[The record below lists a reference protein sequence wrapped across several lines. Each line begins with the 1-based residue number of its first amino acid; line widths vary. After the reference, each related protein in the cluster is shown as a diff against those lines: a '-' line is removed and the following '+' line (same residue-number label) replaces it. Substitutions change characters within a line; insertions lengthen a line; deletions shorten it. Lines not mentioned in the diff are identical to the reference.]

1 MNGGPLFVQ
10 TDGLRQFSQT
20 HTEIAA
26 GVSQLLGGAPTVAG
40 VETSHG
46 QIAFAVQNALSDL
59 LGARQGT
66 LQTTAK
72 SGDKIAELLGKAA
85 AAYDKGDERSAGKL
99 KATMEGAGDP
109 SGGGGGGGGAS
120 PASGASGASGATGAI
135 GQVLGQLGQLG
146 QMGQQGSGA
155 MQGLTQGLQQIPQ
168 QVMQGVQQIV
178 EAATGAGGPE
188 GPGPEGSAPGE
199 PNAGPGIVPDDR
211 LPDDGAPT
219 PEPEPNAGP
228 GIVPPAALTRPQ
240 QV

>member
-1 MNGGPLFVQ
+1 MNGGPLSVQ

-46 QIAFAVQNALSDL
+46 QIAFAVQNALNDL

-109 SGGGGGGGGAS
+109 SGGGGGGG
-120 PASGASGASGATGAI
+120 GASGATGAI

-188 GPGPEGSAPGE
+188 GPAPGE
-199 PNAGPGIVPDDR
+199 PD
-211 LPDDGAPT
+211 
-219 PEPEPNAGP
+219 AGP
-228 GIVPPAALTRPQ
+228 GIVPPATPSPTRPQ

>member
-1 MNGGPLFVQ
+1 MTGGPLFVQ

-20 HTEIAA
+20 HAEIAA
-26 GVSQLLGGAPTVAG
+26 GVAQLVSGAPTVAG

-46 QIAFAVQNALSDL
+46 QIAFAVQNALSGL

-99 KATMEGAGDP
+99 KATMEGAGGPAD
-109 SGGGGGGGGAS
+109 GAGGGAS
-120 PASGASGASGATGAI
+120 PASSTSGASGATGAV

-155 MQGLTQGLQQIPQ
+155 VQGLVQGLQQVPQ

-178 EAATGAGGPE
+178 EAATGAAEGGGE
-188 GPGPEGSAPGE
+188 AATGE
-199 PNAGPGIVPDDR
+199 PQA
-211 LPDDGAPT
+211 
-219 PEPEPNAGP
+219 EPEPAA
-228 GIVPPAALTRPQ
+228 PAESAPDHTRE
-240 QV
+240 V